1 MTWINVDVDMSE
13 FDDEELVIELQSRG
27 YVVQDSDEPQ
37 DKEELNRIYE
47 ALYLGKQEEAMRRMK
62 EYVCNKVGRLL

>member
-13 FDDEELVIELQSRG
+13 FNDEELVIEMQRRG

>member
-1 MTWINVDVDMSE
+1 MTWVNVDVDLGE

-27 YVVQDSDEPQ
+27 YVVQDSDEPK
-37 DKEELNRIYE
+37 DKEELSRIYE

>member
-1 MTWINVDVDMSE
+1 MTTIYINMRDS
-13 FDDEELVIELQSRG
+13 FYDEQLITEMEGRG
-27 YVVQDSDEPQ
+27 YAVLPKAEADS

-47 ALYLGKQEEAMRRMK
+47 ALYLGKQEEATRRMK

>member
-13 FDDEELVIELQSRG
+13 FDDEELVIEMQRRG
-27 YVVQDSDEPQ
+27 YVVNDICEPE

>member
-13 FDDEELVIELQSRG
+13 FNDEELVIEMQRRG

-37 DKEELNRIYE
+37 EKEELNRIYE

-62 EYVCNKVGRLL
+62 EYVCNKLGRVL

>member
-1 MTWINVDVDMSE
+1 MTWVNVDVDLGE